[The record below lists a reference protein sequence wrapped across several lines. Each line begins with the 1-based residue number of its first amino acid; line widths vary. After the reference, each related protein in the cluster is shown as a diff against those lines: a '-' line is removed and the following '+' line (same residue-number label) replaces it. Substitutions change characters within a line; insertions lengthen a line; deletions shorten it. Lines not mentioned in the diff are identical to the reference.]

1 MEQPPSRTDGWP
13 QCSACARRTGQ
24 DYGDRDDGDEWVNVV
39 SAHGERL
46 QLTKVVLAGRRR
58 CERGRDA
65 LRWRPA
71 QPPVTG
77 LPGPPA
83 TDPPGA
89 GRAPGLG
96 PARSTRLAPGRR
108 PPPGADVGHERSEG
122 PERRPPG
129 AALAP
134 KLWVYAVTFGVRS
147 CPDRVLGLQCD
158 GKGIA

>member
-1 MEQPPSRTDGWP
+1 MEQPPSGTDGWP

-108 PPPGADVGHERSEG
+108 PP
-122 PERRPPG
+122 
-129 AALAP
+129 
-134 KLWVYAVTFGVRS
+134 
-147 CPDRVLGLQCD
+147 RVL
-158 GKGIA
+158 